1 MYYIFYQPQAANL
14 NGDFSRGL
22 QAHTQFAQTK
32 TFGHLKGDRKPTPDN
47 FLKKHSGTMGN

>member
-1 MYYIFYQPQAANL
+1 MYLFFITKAANL